1 MARLIIDFFPPILS
15 EYTGSSMLL
24 DLHIEGSA
32 PVTLLVRD
40 ESRSTRSTSGYMED
54 DKSVQG
60 HSEENLARLE
70 AKNQRKFHNVS
81 QRLHTSI
88 GDDSFDTFSNNQEK
102 KRRAKKHND
111 AKKHAKKK
119 FQGGAEIKGDLET
132 SMSVSSSKSSLFLD
146 SFHSES
152 EKGGSKS
159 KEGLVSK
166 HESKSC
172 CSSDESRNDSED
184 GKSSNSS
191 NKRQSKGIWT

>member
-1 MARLIIDFFPPILS
+1 
-15 EYTGSSMLL
+15 MLL

-60 HSEENLARLE
+60 YSEDNHAHLE
-70 AKNQRKFHNVS
+70 EKNKRFHNIS
-81 QRLHTSI
+81 QGLHATV
-88 GDDSFDTFSNNQEK
+88 GDDSFDPFSNNQEK
-102 KRRAKKHND
+102 KRRAKKNNHV
-111 AKKHAKKK
+111 KKHAKKK
-119 FQGGAEIKGDLET
+119 FKGGAEMKGDLET

-152 EKGGSKS
+152 EKGGSKG
-159 KEGLVSK
+159 KDGLASK

-184 GKSSNSS
+184 DKSSNSS
-191 NKRQSKGIWT
+191 NKREIKGIFDVNR